1 MYNNLQQNDVRIFF
15 FDVYDKYMNN
25 IPLSSLELIA
35 LEVIQQHKEYLPIIQ
50 QKEKYLN
57 YQWLPESGM
66 TNPFL
71 HMSMHISIK
80 EQLSINQPV
89 GVVDYYNQL
98 LNKYLDPMVVEHHI
112 MDCLAEMI
120 WYSQK
125 NQVPFDV
132 SIYFNCLID
141 KIK

>member
-15 FDVYDKYMNN
+15 FEVYDKY
-25 IPLSSLELIA
+25 IKQQPLFGIELIA
-35 LEVIQQHKEYLPIIQ
+35 LEVMQQHQEYIPIIK
-50 QKEKYLN
+50 QKDKYLN
-57 YQWLPESGM
+57 YQWLPESGE

-80 EQLSINQPV
+80 EQVSINQPIGIV
-89 GVVDYYNQL
+89 NYYNQL
-98 LNKYLDPMVVEHHI
+98 LHKYQEQMVVEHHI

-120 WYSQK
+120 WYAQK
-125 NQVPFDV
+125 NQCPFDTN
-132 SIYFNCLID
+132 IYFNCLID